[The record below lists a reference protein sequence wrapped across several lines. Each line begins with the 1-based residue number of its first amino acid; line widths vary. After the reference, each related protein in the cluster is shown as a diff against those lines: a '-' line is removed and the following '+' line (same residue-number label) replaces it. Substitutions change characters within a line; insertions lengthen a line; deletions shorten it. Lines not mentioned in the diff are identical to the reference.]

1 MIRAIADRISSI
13 SRRLARDNRGAAAV
27 EFALILPV
35 MLTLYIGT
43 LEASALISTDRRVQ
57 VVNGTVGDLVAR
69 ANKEIRASTLLD
81 YFRAAQNIL
90 LPYSTDGLVQTVTLV
105 AVAANGTTSVRWSRR
120 YTAGAN
126 NHVQGYTTGTTFALP
141 AETIAI
147 ARNSWVVVSE
157 TSYTYTP
164 LLGLIMP
171 ADFPLGKQN
180 FYSPRFGTEI
190 AYLG

>member
-1 MIRAIADRISSI
+1 MIRAIADRISNI
-13 SRRLARDNRGAAAV
+13 GRRLARNERGAAAV

-57 VVNGTVGDLVAR
+57 VVNGTIGDLVAR
-69 ANKEIRASTLLD
+69 ANKEIRGTTLLD
-81 YFRAAQNIL
+81 YFRAAENIL
-90 LPYSTDGLVQTVTLV
+90 SPYSTATLEQTVTLV
-105 AVAANGTTSVRWSRR
+105 AVAANGTTAVRWSRR
-120 YTAGAN
+120 YTAGAS
-126 NHVQGYTTGTTFALP
+126 NHVTGHTTGSAFTLP
-141 AETIAI
+141 AETIAV
-147 ARNSWVVVSE
+147 ARGSFVIVSE
-157 TSYTYTP
+157 TRYTYTP

-190 AYLG
+190 VYLG